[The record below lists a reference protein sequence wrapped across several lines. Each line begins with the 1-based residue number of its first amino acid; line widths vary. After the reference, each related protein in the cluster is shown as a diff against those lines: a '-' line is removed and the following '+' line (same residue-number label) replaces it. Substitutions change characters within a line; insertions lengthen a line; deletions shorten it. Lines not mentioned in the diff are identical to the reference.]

1 MTGAVGLE
9 TGARAWL
16 EKEAAGLETGA
27 GSGLET
33 GAAGLETG
41 AGVELETEAEETEK
55 REELAKLTS
64 GRAFHSSITWSS
76 TAEDSVGVVGTLS
89 RAVLYGV
96 GSDVG
101 SVGSGSGT

>member
-9 TGARAWL
+9 TGAGA
-16 EKEAAGLETGA
+16 EALLETEAVG
-27 GSGLET
+27 
-33 GAAGLETG
+33 
-41 AGVELETEAEETEK
+41 LETEAEETEK
-55 REELAKLTS
+55 REEIEKLTS
-64 GRAFHSSITWSS
+64 GRTAGHSSITWSS
-76 TAEDSVGVVGTLS
+76 TAEDSVGVVRTLS

>member
-1 MTGAVGLE
+1 LSETGAEILLETEAVGLE
-9 TGARAWL
+9 TGAEVL
-16 EKEAAGLETGA
+16 
-27 GSGLET
+27 
-33 GAAGLETG
+33 
-41 AGVELETEAEETEK
+41 LETEAEAQLETDAGGRIETEK
-55 REELAKLTS
+55 REEIAKLTS
-64 GRAFHSSITWSS
+64 GRAGHSSITWSS